1 MMRKL
6 ALFLL
11 LTPLAARAEE
21 FTDPASGLQIEIP
34 EGWDRDTRQE
44 KDPVKFAAILDLAP
58 GKFVRVTIG
67 TQPAERFTAD
77 GWLGHHETEQ
87 KKNLKSVISPF
98 RRDSERI
105 VGGLSAVGFTIA
117 GKRSGKG
124 GEEVDVRLRVYA
136 VINGEKMVQITEV
149 SVKKAHEG
157 YEKDIE
163 AMWDAIAFEGAGGE
177 DEGGGFDD
185 EGMEASEDP
194 TAIED
199 KIGNYK
205 LVLPPGWVV
214 AEDNT
219 ENENAGRRF
228 QIVRKDD
235 MDNNVVSLSVY
246 RIQFGDPSIFSD
258 ETASTAVERILDKN
272 NKWFEGYFGEGS
284 SGSVPPYVDEGV
296 LLGGAEKSGAFELKS
311 RTMEELTKIR
321 EAEDLVRRGQK
332 GAKIPEILPKVVR
345 GRMAMLS
352 PHFYIMQATWV
363 RSLNDDPK
371 LLAEYNKLC
380 DSFEFLTAKAK
391 LPPLSFGWE
400 KDGKQIGVRV
410 GNTLADPKFAKV
422 RKGMK
427 VHGHAG
433 RDRKFFL
440 KMEYKLPAGFQ
451 DLSDN
456 YPKEYK
462 YPFFH
467 VVAQDEFNNSVV
479 IHMFGLSSRAGKL
492 RDKKEDFETWK
503 SNWESKARRTK
514 VPGKTRKF
522 NLGGLR
528 GEGYRELEGVVDDF
542 PASFTGL
549 LQEKKG
555 WRTIVTVETRGDGHV
570 VFEDA
575 IKKLF
580 KSMKFK
586 AK

>member
-11 LTPLAARAEE
+11 LSPLTARAEE
-21 FTDPASGLQIEIP
+21 FTDPGSGLQIEIP

-44 KDPVKFAAILDLAP
+44 QDPVKFAAILDLAP
-58 GKFVRVTIG
+58 GKYVRVTIG
-67 TQPAERFTAD
+67 THPAERFTAD
-77 GWLGHHETEQ
+77 GWLGHNETEL
-87 KKNLKSVISPF
+87 KKTFKSVISPF
-98 RRDSERI
+98 RKDSEKI

-136 VINGEKMVQITEV
+136 VINGDKMVQITEV

-157 YEKDIE
+157 YENDIE
-163 AMWDAIAFEGAGGE
+163 AMWDAIAFEGAGG

-185 EGMEASEDP
+185 EGMGVSTDP
-194 TAIED
+194 IAVED

-214 AEDNT
+214 VEDNT
-219 ENENAGRRF
+219 EKEGAGRRF

-235 MDNNVVSLSVY
+235 MDNNVVSLVVF
-246 RIQFGDPSIFSD
+246 RLQVGDPSVFSD
-258 ETASTAVERILDKN
+258 ETASTVVERILDRN
-272 NKWFEGYFGEGS
+272 MKWFEGYYGEGS
-284 SGSVPPYVDEGV
+284 AGVVPPYVDEGV
-296 LLGGAEKSGAFELKS
+296 QLGGAEKSGAFELKA
-311 RTMEELTKIR
+311 RTLEELEKIR
-321 EAEDLVRRGQK
+321 EAEDLVRRGEK
-332 GAKIPEILPKVVR
+332 GATIPKILPKVVR
-345 GRMAMLS
+345 GRLAMLS
-352 PHFYIMQATWV
+352 PHFYIVQASWA

-371 LLAEYNKLC
+371 LLAEFNKLC
-380 DSFEFLTAKAK
+380 DSFEFFTAKAK
-391 LPPLSFGWE
+391 LPPLRYGWE
-400 KDGKQIGVRV
+400 KDGKQISVRI
-410 GNTLADPKFAKV
+410 GNTLADPKFAKD

-467 VVAQDEFNNSVV
+467 VVAQDELNNSVV
-479 IHMFGLSSRAGKL
+479 IHMFGLSSRAGNL
-492 RDKKEDFETWK
+492 RDKDEEFETWK
-503 SNWESKARRTK
+503 SNWESKARRSK
-514 VPGKTRKF
+514 VPRKTKKF
-522 NLGGLR
+522 SLGGLR
-528 GEGYRELEGVVDDF
+528 GEGYRDLGGIVDEF
-542 PASFTGL
+542 PATFTGL
-549 LQEKKG
+549 IQEKKG
-555 WRTIVTVETRGDGHV
+555 WRTIVTVETRGEGNV

-575 IKKLF
+575 LKKLF

-586 AK
+586 TK